1 MIQNTTLSQVFPI
14 FPFQLSSSM
23 TRLLVNSSLRAP
35 HISKAKGSPLF
46 ASPDGSSS
54 GSNKATTI
62 DSGSS
67 FIDSQLSAESKLRLE
82 LEIAQLELEVEKSR
96 NTWLLVELDTAYQAQ
111 VPSEE
116 HPETTP
122 PAHSLAESGGEKNIQ
137 HPRDAI
143 EKLDQIF
150 DVQMVRMIEQTIQ
163 RKIEAERRIEG
174 ITVRPERGTIQPARE
189 AGTAKQAQVKA
200 GQDLDSARGMSP
212 ATNDQARLRR
222 YANRSFHIWRSR
234 ESTYTTAFAELRMT
248 SALRDYYV
256 TTQRLLWDHTLV
268 TFGTGLDVVSVLG
281 GFDNGFIAI
290 HGLPLNVRADEIEA
304 MFLDSGTRFC
314 INDTRQYG
322 DGTIS
327 VYAIVEETQKHN
339 LVNKLNG
346 KTIGNRSVNASIID
360 VSRRPSTPHYTLS
373 LTWDFLT
380 PRSIRSTV
388 SEFYLQDFYV
398 TLRRELE
405 SSAGL
410 TSYAFATPSPKGAR
424 NTATACFRTW
434 ASAKKVHDKL
444 ANVRLKP
451 HFPIIWCSLRPNE
464 PKTKY
469 ALSIPLQLRNVHG
482 IGNTVKRGVCADAL
496 EGDGVTTSI
505 QFLSSGWF
513 DGWAWSSNSK
523 TVEFFEYDLIRR
535 DLGITMIKRDWLT
548 KTLTFYVTTQGAVQ
562 LISDEV
568 QRFASRSDSV
578 HYATPITGRV
588 TQSFHESA
596 EFAELKQQL
605 GNSTVWLDVDFS
617 VCFLKFNGTSGP
629 FGAIERIVEDIEHN
643 GGHKES
649 KRGTM
654 CRMCRHEVDQY
665 IELTCGHNYCP
676 GCLKLYILSAQ
687 SQNHYPLTCPRKDHR
702 CQELITIPIIQSL
715 LSPTEFED
723 LLEKAAES
731 HIMRH
736 RNQYKYCITPSCMQI
751 HRAHECPMVLT
762 CPSCLISF
770 CSACR
775 MKPHGKMPCD
785 LNTLDDKD

>member
-1 MIQNTTLSQVFPI
+1 
-14 FPFQLSSSM
+14 M
-23 TRLLVNSSLRAP
+23 TRLLVNSSLRSSNTP
-35 HISKAKGSPLF
+35 KGKGSVPLT
-46 ASPDGSSS
+46 SPDGSSS
-54 GSNKATTI
+54 GSYKAQTI
-62 DSGSS
+62 RSGSS
-67 FIDSQLSAESKLRLE
+67 FTDSPLSAENRLRLE

-96 NTWLLVELDTAYQAQ
+96 NTWLRVELETAYQGL
-111 VPSEE
+111 PSEE
-116 HPETTP
+116 TTSH
-122 PAHSLAESGGEKNIQ
+122 AHSLAEVGGEKDIQ

-143 EKLDQIF
+143 EKLDQIV
-150 DVQMVRMIEQTIQ
+150 DVQMARMIEQTIQ
-163 RKIEAERRIEG
+163 RKIDADRKTEEV
-174 ITVRPERGTIQPARE
+174 TVRPEHGTKVE
-189 AGTAKQAQVKA
+189 TAKQVQVKA
-200 GQDLDSARGMSP
+200 EQDLEPAGRMSP
-212 ATNDQARLRR
+212 KGELDGNQGIPKATYDQARLRR

-268 TFGTGLDVVSVLG
+268 TFGAGLDAASVLG

-290 HGLPLNVRADEIEA
+290 HGLPLDVRTDEIEA

-314 INDTRQYG
+314 INDTRQHG
-322 DGTIS
+322 DGTIT
-327 VYAIVEETQKHN
+327 VYAIVEETQKRS

-346 KTIGNRSVNASIID
+346 RTIGNRLINASIID
-360 VSRRPSTPHYTLS
+360 VSRRPSTPHYTIS

-380 PRSIRSTV
+380 PRPTRSTV
-388 SEFYLQDFYV
+388 SEFYLQEFYV
-398 TLRRELE
+398 CLRRELE

-410 TSYAFATPSPKGAR
+410 SSYAFATPSPKGAR

-444 ANVRLKP
+444 ANTRLRP

-482 IGNTVKRGVCADAL
+482 IGSAVKHGVCVDDAL
-496 EGDGVTTSI
+496 EGDSVTTSV

-513 DGWAWSSNSK
+513 DGWAWSSNPK
-523 TVEFFEYDLIRR
+523 TVEFFEHDLIRR
-535 DLGITMIKRDWLT
+535 DLGISMIKRDWLT

-562 LISDEV
+562 LISNEV
-568 QRFASRSDSV
+568 ERFASRSDSV
-578 HYATPITGRV
+578 HYATPIKGRM

-596 EFAELKQQL
+596 EFAELKERL
-605 GNSTVWLDVDFS
+605 GNSTVWLDVDSS
-617 VCFLKFNGTSGP
+617 VCFLKFQGMSGP
-629 FGAIERIVEDIEHN
+629 FGAIESIIKDIDHN
-643 GGHKES
+643 GVHKEG
-649 KRGTM
+649 KRGEM
-654 CRMCRHEVDQY
+654 CRMCRRKVDQY

-736 RNQYKYCITPSCMQI
+736 RNKYKYCVTPSCMQI
-751 HRAHECPMVLT
+751 YRAHECPRVLT

-770 CSACR
+770 CSICR
-775 MKPHGKMPCD
+775 TKPHGKKPCG
-785 LNTLDDKD
+785 LQTLDDKDMDERD

>member
-1 MIQNTTLSQVFPI
+1 
-14 FPFQLSSSM
+14 M
-23 TRLLVNSSLRAP
+23 TRLLVNPSLRAP
-35 HISKAKGSPLF
+35 STSKAKGITLF
-46 ASPDGSSS
+46 TSPDGSFS
-54 GSNKATTI
+54 GSNKAPTI
-62 DSGSS
+62 GSGSS
-67 FIDSQLSAESKLRLE
+67 FTDSRLSAESQLRLE

-96 NTWLLVELDTAYQAQ
+96 NTWLRVELETAYQAQ
-111 VPSEE
+111 VPNEE
-116 HPETTP
+116 HPGTTSRV
-122 PAHSLAESGGEKNIQ
+122 HSLAEFGAGKDIQ
-137 HPRDAI
+137 HPREAI
-143 EKLDQIF
+143 EKLDQII
-150 DVQMVRMIEQTIQ
+150 DVQMARMIEQTIQ
-163 RKIEAERRIEG
+163 RKIEAEGKTEEV
-174 ITVRPERGTIQPARE
+174 TVKQERGTKRKAE
-189 AGTAKQAQVKA
+189 SAKQAQDLA
-200 GQDLDSARGMSP
+200 PARRMFPEDELYGDQDIP
-212 ATNDQARLRR
+212 EATKDQARLRR

-256 TTQRLLWDHTLV
+256 STQRLLWDQTLI
-268 TFGTGLDVVSVLG
+268 TFGAGLDVVSVLG
-281 GFDNGFIAI
+281 GFENGLIAI
-290 HGLPLNVRADEIEA
+290 HGLPLNVRADQIEA
-304 MFLDSGTRFC
+304 MFLDSGSRFC
-314 INDTRQYG
+314 INDTRQHG

-327 VYAIVEETQKHN
+327 VYVTVEETQKHS

-346 KTIGNRSVNASIID
+346 KTVGNRSVNANIID
-360 VSRRPSTPHYTLS
+360 VSRRPSTPNYTLS

-380 PRSIRSTV
+380 PRSVRSTV
-388 SEFYLQDFYV
+388 SEFYLQEFYV
-398 TLRRELE
+398 CLRRELE

-444 ANVRLKP
+444 ANMRLKP

-469 ALSIPLQLRNVHG
+469 ALSIPLQLRNVHE
-482 IGNTVKRGVCADAL
+482 IGSAVKRGVCADAL
-496 EGDGVTTSI
+496 EGDGITTSI

-523 TVEFFEYDLIRR
+523 TVEFFEHDLIRR
-535 DLGITMIKRDWLT
+535 DLGISMIKRDWLT

-562 LISDEV
+562 LISNEIE
-568 QRFASRSDSV
+568 RFASRSDSI
-578 HYATPITGRV
+578 HYATPIKGRV

-596 EFAELKQQL
+596 EFAELKEQL
-605 GNSTVWLDVDFS
+605 GNSTVWLDVDS
-617 VCFLKFNGTSGP
+617 SLCFLKFQGTPGLFSV
-629 FGAIERIVEDIEHN
+629 IERIIEEIELN

-654 CRMCRHEVDQY
+654 CRMCRYEVEQY

-687 SQNHYPLTCPRKDHR
+687 SQSHYPLTCPRKDHR

-731 HIMRH
+731 HITRH
-736 RNQYKYCITPSCMQI
+736 RNRYKYCITPSCMQI
-751 HRAHECPMVLT
+751 YCAHECPRVLT

-770 CSACR
+770 CSTCR
-775 MKPHGKMPCD
+775 MKPHGKNTCG
-785 LNTLDDKD
+785 LQTLDDKD